1 MWGAIAGSAV
11 LLGAVVAAF
20 FKIPKRIIGWIMAFG
35 TGTLIGAAAFELL
48 GDAIQDGGLASTAI
62 GFVVGAVVYTI
73 FDLYIS
79 NKGGANRKRSYYGRG
94 SNPKDDDVDPAI
106 NGISAAASNRA
117 KAASDRITAAVTDS
131 GKGSGTNDSSG
142 SFRQGAASVSR
153 QEDGGS
159 YASNKRKGKPAGN
172 DNANGKD
179 GGGKSQSGL
188 GIFAGTVMDAIPE
201 SIMIGA
207 SLLTGQGVSW
217 VLVVSIFVSNIPEG
231 LSSTVGMQQSGFSRR
246 KIFWM
251 WIVVLAIS
259 SAASMLG
266 YLFLEMLPKE
276 FKAGIGAFA
285 GGGIIAMLCSTM
297 APEAY
302 EEGGPIV
309 GLIASLGLLAALVL
323 SI

>member
-1 MWGAIAGSAV
+1 MWGALMWGAIAGSAV

-20 FKIPKRIIGWIMAFG
+20 FKIPKKIIGWIMAFG
-35 TGTLIGAAAFELL
+35 TGTLIGAASFELL
-48 GDAIQDGGLASTAI
+48 EDAIEDGGLAATAI
-62 GFVVGAVVYTI
+62 GFLVGAVVYTI
-73 FDLYIS
+73 FDLYVS
-79 NKGGANRKRSYYGRG
+79 SKGGANRKRSYMM
-94 SNPKDDDVDPAI
+94 KQAI
-106 NGISAAASNRA
+106 SPTSDQGTGKQIDEQADSASTSQQATSQTNSSQLASNAHRG
-117 KAASDRITAAVTDS
+117 TTGAVQAHTHDQGKQTDS
-131 GKGSGTNDSSG
+131 SH
-142 SFRQGAASVSR
+142 
-153 QEDGGS
+153 
-159 YASNKRKGKPAGN
+159 SNEQ
-172 DNANGKD
+172 GKD
-179 GGGKSQSGL
+179 GKSQSGL

-207 SLLTGQGVSW
+207 SLLTGQGVSA

-231 LSSTVGMQQSGFSRR
+231 LSSTVGMQQSGFSRK

-251 WIVVLAIS
+251 WLAVLTIS
-259 SAASMLG
+259 ALASMLG

-276 FKAGIGAFA
+276 LKAGIGAFA

-309 GLIASLGLLAALVL
+309 GLIASMGLLAALVL